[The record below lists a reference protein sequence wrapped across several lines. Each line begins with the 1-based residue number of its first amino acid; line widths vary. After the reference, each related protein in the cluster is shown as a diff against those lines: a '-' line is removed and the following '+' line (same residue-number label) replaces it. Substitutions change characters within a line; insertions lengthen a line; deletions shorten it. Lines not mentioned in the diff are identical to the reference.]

1 MSSGRRIL
9 APDLAQR
16 VLDGER
22 DAVSEALNLADNRRP
37 ERRAEALTLLEA
49 LERRT
54 PSPGASR
61 VGITGPPGAG
71 KSTLLDALIR
81 ELRPRGE
88 SVAIVAVD
96 PSSPQTGGA
105 LLGDRFRVRSGA
117 GDPGVFIRSM
127 AARER
132 LGGLADATRAG
143 VVILAAAFD
152 HVFVETVGVGQSEV
166 DVAGLVD
173 TLVYVAHPEAGDAL
187 QFMKAGIL
195 EFPDLFVVNKSDLGE
210 AAVRTARELATS
222 LGVAPSGAA
231 DAGRR
236 VLLVSARNASGI
248 RALVEAL
255 SEHRRHQEATNAL
268 RARRLRSQRS
278 FVLET
283 LENRYGSFGIDA
295 LGGRKAVASRIESSE
310 PTSAFSLAAALG
322 HEIEERLR
330 KPA

>member
-1 MSSGRRIL
+1 
-9 APDLAQR
+9 

-22 DAVSEALNLADNRRP
+22 DAVSEALNLADDRRP
-37 ERRAEALTLLEA
+37 DRRAEALALLDA

-54 PSPGASR
+54 PFPGASR

-71 KSTLLDALIR
+71 KSTLLDALVR
-81 ELRPRGE
+81 ALRPRGDR
-88 SVAIVAVD
+88 VAIVAVD

-195 EFPDLFVVNKSDLGE
+195 EFPDLFVVNKADLGE
-210 AAVRTARELATS
+210 AAVRTARELETS
-222 LGVAPSGAA
+222 LGGGASRA
-231 DAGRR
+231 HDAGRR

-248 RALVEAL
+248 DALVEAL
-255 SEHRRHQEATNAL
+255 SEHRRRQEQSGEL
-268 RARRLRSQRS
+268 RARRLRSQRA

-283 LENRYGSFGIDA
+283 LANRYGSFGLDV
-295 LGGRKAVASRIESSE
+295 LGGRKAVERRLEATEAS
-310 PTSAFSLAAALG
+310 SAFTLAAALG
-322 HEIEERLR
+322 DEIEERLR
-330 KPA
+330 RPA